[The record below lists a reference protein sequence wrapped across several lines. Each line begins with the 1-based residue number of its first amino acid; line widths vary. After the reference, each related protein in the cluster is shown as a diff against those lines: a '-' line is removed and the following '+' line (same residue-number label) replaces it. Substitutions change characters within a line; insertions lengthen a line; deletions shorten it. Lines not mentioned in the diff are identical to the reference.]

1 MTDEGYTLAE
11 TLAALTIL
19 GLALGGMGLVVSLIG
34 RQQLAA
40 TRAHNAVMAGHA
52 AQDALERL
60 AGNQGPFTSGGRHTF
75 TGQPRQLSFPCADSS
90 CWARLEPTGKHQR
103 LIVMGADGV
112 VTATRLRQASAQFSY
127 TDALG
132 ATDHWPR
139 IHGGALRAI
148 GLYGDNSSAPL
159 AVARIWRQE
168 PRDCQFDGVIKACRE
183 EAL

>member
-19 GLALGGMGLVVSLIG
+19 GLALGGIGLVVSLIG

-40 TRAHNAVMAGHA
+40 TRAHSTVMASRA
-52 AQDALERL
+52 ANDALESL
-60 AGNQGPFTSGGRHTF
+60 TGNQGPFTSGGRQTF
-75 TGQPRQLSFPCADSS
+75 TGQPRQLSFPCADRP
-90 CWARLEPTGKHQR
+90 CWARLEPIGKDQR
-103 LIVMGADGV
+103 LIVMGPDGV
-112 VTATRLRQASAQFSY
+112 VTSTRLRQASAQFSY

-148 GLYGDNSSAPL
+148 GIRRDNSSAPL

-168 PRDCQFDGVIKACRE
+168 PRDCQFDGVNKACRE